1 MVERQTIEVIM
12 PGEKDNVIIT
22 ITGQQPNITALRSF
36 IREQYP
42 KSLGAQYT
50 SEWLR

>member
-1 MVERQTIEVIM
+1 MVERQTVEVIM

-22 ITGQQPNITALRSF
+22 ITGQQPNITALISF

-42 KSLGAQYT
+42 KFLGAQYT
-50 SEWLR
+50 SEWL